1 MHDSNI
7 TAVRIANTSNTAMKR
22 VFRATADD
30 VLAHVLTAAEQTQ
43 GISDEQTTIDT
54 LPEGLPL
61 SGSGELL
68 IDIVS
73 ALSGEQAGDDDLA
86 NLPTGEGPPV
96 DGESSLPTR
105 RAFDEEPTR
114 KKHAPKPPPR
124 ELTDVSDVHDLF
136 KNWDRN

>member
-1 MHDSNI
+1 MN
-7 TAVRIANTSNTAMKR
+7 ALRMANMSNTAMKR
-22 VFRATADD
+22 VSYASADG
-30 VLAHVLTAAEQTQ
+30 VFTSVLTGAEQTQ
-43 GISDEQTTIDT
+43 GISDEQTSIDT

-73 ALSGEQAGDDDLA
+73 ALSGEQAGEDDLA
-86 NLPTGEGPPV
+86 DVPTGEGPPV

-124 ELTDVSDVHDLF
+124 ELTDVSDVHELF

>member
-1 MHDSNI
+1 MSNPS
-7 TAVRIANTSNTAMKR
+7 NLSMTSTSHASL
-22 VFRATADD
+22 FGD
-30 VLAHVLTAAEQTQ
+30 TQ
-43 GISDEQTTIDT
+43 GVSDEQTAIDT

-61 SGSGELL
+61 SHSGELL

-73 ALSGEQAGDDDLA
+73 ALSGEQAGEDDLA

-96 DGESSLPTR
+96 ALESSLPTR

-124 ELTDVSDVHDLF
+124 VLEDVSDVHELF
-136 KNWDRN
+136 KDWDRN

>member
-1 MHDSNI
+1 M
-7 TAVRIANTSNTAMKR
+7 ANTSNLSLTH
-22 VFRATADD
+22 
-30 VLAHVLTAAEQTQ
+30 AHVFGDQTQ

-73 ALSGEQAGDDDLA
+73 VLSGEQAGEDDLA
-86 NLPTGEGPPV
+86 NLPTGEGPAV
-96 DGESSLPTR
+96 EGGESSLPTR
-105 RAFDEEPTR
+105 KAFDEEPTR

-124 ELTDVSDVHDLF
+124 ELTDVSDVPDLF

>member
-7 TAVRIANTSNTAMKR
+7 NALRMGNTSHTAMKR
-22 VFRATADD
+22 VSLATTELLDGI
-30 VLAHVLTAAEQTQ
+30 VIAAEQTH
-43 GISDEQTTIDT
+43 GISDEQTAIDT

-61 SGSGELL
+61 SNSGDLL

-73 ALSGEQAGDDDLA
+73 ALSGEQEGEDDLA
-86 NLPTGEGPPV
+86 NLPTGEGPAV
-96 DGESSLPTR
+96 NGESSLPTR

-124 ELTDVSDVHDLF
+124 ELTDVSDVHELF

>member
-1 MHDSNI
+1 MANI
-7 TAVRIANTSNTAMKR
+7 NTVMKR
-22 VFRATADD
+22 VSRATTDHLLAEVMAGAD
-30 VLAHVLTAAEQTQ
+30 QTQ
-43 GISDEQTTIDT
+43 GTSDEQTAIDT

-73 ALSGEQAGDDDLA
+73 ALSGEQSGEDDLA
-86 NLPTGEGPPV
+86 NLPTGEGPAV
-96 DGESSLPTR
+96 NGEESLPTR

-124 ELTDVSDVHDLF
+124 ELTDVSDVHELF

>member
-1 MHDSNI
+1 M
-7 TAVRIANTSNTAMKR
+7 ANTSNIAMKR
-22 VFRATADD
+22 VFRATVFGAARDGLLADA
-30 VLAHVLTAAEQTQ
+30 LAGADQTQ
-43 GISDEQTTIDT
+43 GTSDEQTAIDT

-61 SGSGELL
+61 SGSGDLL

-73 ALSGEQAGDDDLA
+73 ALSGEQAGEDDLA
-86 NLPTGEGPPV
+86 DLADLPTGEGPAV

-114 KKHAPKPPPR
+114 KKHAPKPPRR
-124 ELTDVSDVHDLF
+124 ELTDVSDVHELF

>member
-1 MHDSNI
+1 MN
-7 TAVRIANTSNTAMKR
+7 ALRMANMSNTAMKR
-22 VFRATADD
+22 VSYATADAVFAV
-30 VLAHVLTAAEQTQ
+30 VLAGAEQTQ
-43 GISDEQTTIDT
+43 GISDEQTAIDT

-73 ALSGEQAGDDDLA
+73 VLSGEQAGEDDLA
-86 NLPTGEGPPV
+86 DLPTGEGPPV
-96 DGESSLPTR
+96 DAESLPTR

-124 ELTDVSDVHDLF
+124 ELTDVSDVHELF